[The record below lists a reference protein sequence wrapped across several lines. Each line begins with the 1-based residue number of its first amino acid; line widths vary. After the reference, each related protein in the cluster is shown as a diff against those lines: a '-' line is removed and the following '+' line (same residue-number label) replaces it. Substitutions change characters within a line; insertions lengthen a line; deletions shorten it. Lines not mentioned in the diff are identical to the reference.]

1 MAGYLI
7 FWFVSNKLRL
17 VLLKG
22 LNNERQLLNCIAQ
35 GDQQSYRIVFDH
47 YWDQVYSTA
56 LVFTKSTEI
65 SKDLAQDIF
74 VQIWMKKETL
84 KNVSRFE
91 SYLYIITRNLIIDWL
106 RKKVYVHENEEYLKN
121 YFEETG
127 YRPGQQLEFKELEQA
142 VNQAISHLPP
152 QQQTAF
158 RLSRLQG
165 LSHEEIALQMGISKQ
180 SVKSYIVRA
189 IVQVRL
195 LVKQHTG
202 NSLLYTF
209 VLLLLQKKI

>member
-1 MAGYLI
+1 LI

-22 LNNERQLLNCIAQ
+22 LNNERHLLNCIAQ

-74 VQIWMKKETL
+74 VQIWMKKEAL

-121 YFEETG
+121 YFEETC
-127 YRPGQQLEFKELEQA
+127 YLPGQQLEFKELEQA

-195 LVKQHTG
+195 FVKQHTG